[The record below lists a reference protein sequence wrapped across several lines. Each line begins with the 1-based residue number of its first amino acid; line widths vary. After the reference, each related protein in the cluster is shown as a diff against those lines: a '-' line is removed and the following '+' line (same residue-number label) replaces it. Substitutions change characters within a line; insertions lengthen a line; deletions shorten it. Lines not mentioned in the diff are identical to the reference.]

1 MVHLLLVEDHETL
14 GFALKEFLQSKGY
27 QVTWAPDGLKGLQ
40 AFKKQTFNLCILDV
54 ALPGLDGFSLA
65 AEIRRLEPGIP
76 FVFLTARS
84 LKTDKL
90 QGFAHGADD
99 YIVKPIDE
107 DELDA
112 RIQAILRRSVYQAVS
127 APEFYSIGS
136 YTLDY
141 SNQLLI
147 FGEQKQALT
156 EREAQLLRLLCEYQG
171 RLLPRQLVLKALW
184 QQNDYFTRR
193 SMDVFVSRLRKYLS
207 QDPAIQI
214 ENVYGSG
221 FILKITQVISVVAM
235 ALCMSV

>member
-1 MVHLLLVEDHETL
+1 MHPMNHLLLVEDHETL
-14 GFALKEFLQSKGY
+14 GFALKEFLQDKGY
-27 QVTWAPDGLKGLQ
+27 QVTWAADGLKGLQ

-65 AEIRRLEPGIP
+65 AEIRRLEPGVP
-76 FVFLTARS
+76 FVFLTARA

-107 DELDA
+107 DELNA
-112 RIQAILRRSVYQAVS
+112 RIQAILRRSSVQAAV
-127 APEFYSIGS
+127 AEQYAIGR

-147 FGEQKQALT
+147 LGDQQQSLT

-207 QDPAIQI
+207 RDPAIQI

-221 FILKITQVISVVAM
+221 FILRVG
-235 ALCMSV
+235 LEP